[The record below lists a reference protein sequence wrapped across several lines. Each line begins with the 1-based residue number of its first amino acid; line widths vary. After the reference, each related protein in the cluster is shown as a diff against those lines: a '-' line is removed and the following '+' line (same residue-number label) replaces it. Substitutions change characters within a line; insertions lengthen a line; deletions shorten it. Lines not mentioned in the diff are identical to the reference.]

1 VPSLSVLKLGNMNVD
16 MWYGVLAPAGTP
28 RPHIERLNKE
38 LGEVLALPA
47 VAKAFETQGMTPAP
61 STPEAFQQTM
71 AADARRWADLIKA
84 QGITAE

>member
-1 VPSLSVLKLGNMNVD
+1 

-28 RPHIERLNKE
+28 RPFVERLNGA
-38 LGEVLALPA
+38 LGEILKQPE
-47 VAKAFETQGMTPAP
+47 VAKAFETQGMTPAH
-61 STPEAFQQTM
+61 STPEEFGRLM